1 MNSIAHILLSYLIGR
16 QFTHDPLILAMC
28 VFWGILPDLDH
39 IPHLASAL
47 RTGRFGPKSRSRF
60 HELYGLS
67 VISSAFSIVLLFRPG
82 LYFLYFPLLGH
93 YLFDFLTRPT
103 RPLYPCEDTEQFGHI
118 YPRSLKWMTVADILV
133 TLALACGTVL
143 S

>member
-16 QFTHDPLILAMC
+16 QFTDDPLILSAC
-28 VFWGILPDLDH
+28 IFWGILPDLDH
-39 IPHLASAL
+39 LPHIANAI

-67 VISSAFSIVLLFRPG
+67 FLSASFSLVLLIRPS
-82 LYFLYFPLLGH
+82 LYFLYFSLLGH

-103 RPLYPCEDTEQFGHI
+103 RPLYPYDDSQLFGHL
-118 YPRSLKWMTVADILV
+118 YPRTLTWMTVADALLTL
-133 TLALACGTVL
+133 TLAIGVMLA
-143 S
+143 